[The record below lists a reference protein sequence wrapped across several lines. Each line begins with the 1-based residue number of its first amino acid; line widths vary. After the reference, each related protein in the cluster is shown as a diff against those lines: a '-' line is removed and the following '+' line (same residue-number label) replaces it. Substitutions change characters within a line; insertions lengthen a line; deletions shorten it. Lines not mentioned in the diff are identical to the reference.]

1 MNRFLSVFAVAI
13 VQASIFPAL
22 CSAQTGGF
30 RAFSATG
37 LEPVRAM
44 ESAPVHKAPA
54 AEAPKKAPTEITA
67 QGETTFEEKA
77 HVAVFV
83 GTVVVK
89 DPQFNLTCDKLTAFL
104 AKSGVSKGAETPPPQ
119 KTSGRKAGS
128 KSGKQPAES
137 SNSTGGLDH
146 ALAEGNVTVVQDKK
160 DEATGEITHYV
171 GKGATGE
178 YDAHTGDMK
187 LTGWPQIQQGL
198 NNQVATSERTI
209 MIINRDGRL
218 KTIGPSKSVIVD
230 QNDDKKGEKGVKTEK
245 TASPEAKLP

>member
-1 MNRFLSVFAVAI
+1 M
-13 VQASIFPAL
+13 
-22 CSAQTGGF
+22 
-30 RAFSATG
+30 
-37 LEPVRAM
+37 
-44 ESAPVHKAPA
+44 
-54 AEAPKKAPTEITA
+54 
-67 QGETTFEEKA
+67 
-77 HVAVFV
+77 
-83 GTVVVK
+83 
-89 DPQFNLTCDKLTAFL
+89 
-104 AKSGVSKGAETPPPQ
+104 
-119 KTSGRKAGS
+119 
-128 KSGKQPAES
+128 
-137 SNSTGGLDH
+137 
-146 ALAEGNVTVVQDKK
+146 TVVQDKK